1 MKLSRDD
8 MNEGIIVKSLIGF
21 VAGLV
26 ALVWRNQVNI
36 SKENKEDIRK
46 INEKL
51 DRDYHDK
58 ESISLIINPLVESV
72 KQQTESTKKLTEA
85 VQELRVEL
93 ASRD

>member
-1 MKLSRDD
+1 MS
-8 MNEGIIVKSLIGF
+8 EGIIVKSLLGF
-21 VAGLV
+21 VAVLI
-26 ALVWRNQVNI
+26 ALVWRNQVSI

-51 DRDYHDK
+51 DKDYHDK
-58 ESISLIINPLVESV
+58 ESISLIITPLVDSV

>member
-1 MKLSRDD
+1 